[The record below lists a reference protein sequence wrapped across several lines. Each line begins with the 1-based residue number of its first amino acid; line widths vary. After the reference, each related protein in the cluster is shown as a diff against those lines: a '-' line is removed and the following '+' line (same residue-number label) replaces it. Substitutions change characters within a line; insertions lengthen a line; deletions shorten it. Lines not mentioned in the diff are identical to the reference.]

1 MMRNL
6 GIYFLVVV
14 LMVAFSGIASA
25 QDKPADNMELVKEKV
40 RADKKLFIAENMQ
53 LSEAEG
59 KAFWPVYESFQAD
72 MEKIY
77 DRMGKLI
84 TNYAKNYQTMTDAT
98 AKQLIDEWLVIQADE
113 LNLRKSYLPKF
124 RKVLSEVKVARY
136 YQIENKIDS
145 IGNYAMAAKIPLF
158 K

>member
-1 MMRNL
+1 MRNL